1 MDENMVQQAITD
13 DPSAANS
20 LQTNTAAIAALPDD
34 DSRMLSE
41 REAARYIGMSMS
53 FLAKDRSN
61 GYRYGITQGPEFV
74 RSGRR
79 TIRYRI
85 EDLDAWI
92 MKNRVVRELPE

>member
-1 MDENMVQQAITD
+1 MNEIMAQQTTAD
-13 DPSAANS
+13 NLSATNS
-20 LQTNTAAIAALPDD
+20 LPTNTTENTALQDD
-34 DSRMLSE
+34 ESRMLSE
-41 REAARYIGMSMS
+41 RDAARYIGMSMS

-61 GYRYGITQGPEFV
+61 GYRYGITHGPEFV

-92 MKNRVVRELPE
+92 MKNRVVRELPT

>member
-1 MDENMVQQAITD
+1 MDENIIQQATPSD
-13 DPSAANS
+13 SSAAN
-20 LQTNTAAIAALPDD
+20 LPQPNNTTDTPPDD
-34 DSRMLSE
+34 DTRMLSE

-85 EDLDAWI
+85 TDLDAWI
-92 MKNRVVRELPE
+92 MKNRVVRELP